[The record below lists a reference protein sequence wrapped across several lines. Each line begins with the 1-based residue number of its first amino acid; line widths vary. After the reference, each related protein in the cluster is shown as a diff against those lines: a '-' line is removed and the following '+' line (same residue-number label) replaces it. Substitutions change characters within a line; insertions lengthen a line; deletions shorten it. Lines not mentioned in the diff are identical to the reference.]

1 MRGARVYAQ
10 ADRIWAI
17 LTGFVMWSHRRT
29 ITYGELAEKM
39 GYETRS
45 AGHTLGRPLEL
56 VGRACLET
64 GLPPLNV
71 IVVTKLGQPG
81 DEVLICPGSTVE
93 ADQAAVHETNW
104 FEWQAPSTG
113 YLRKIWETRNKDS

>member
-10 ADRIWAI
+10 AERIWEI
-17 LTGFVMWSHRRT
+17 LTGFVMWSGRRT

-39 GYETRS
+39 GYETRH

-64 GLPPLNV
+64 ELPPLSV

-81 DEVLICPGSTVE
+81 DEVLIRPGSTVE
-93 ADQAAVHETNW
+93 EDQAEVHETNW
-104 FEWQAPSTG
+104 LEWQPPSPG
-113 YLRKIWETRNKDS
+113 YLRKIWETRNRAA